1 MTNSP
6 SLLAPR
12 SLSSPRSQ
20 HTGARPPALRGSS
33 QGSAASKRRG
43 IRGRPLFIGA
53 FVITVGVLLVNVVD
67 PYSGSVASPYYQ
79 IAPRFSQDSQTVKLS
94 GDYVTSTARDGYSVT
109 GRTIEAAAASSAP
122 AAGVPDPGSAQAIA
136 YGIITSYGWGD
147 DQYNCL
153 VSLWNRESHW
163 NVYAHNTGSGAYGIP
178 QALPGEKMASAG
190 ADWQTNPATQITWG
204 LGYIEGRYGS
214 PCGAWAH
221 SEDHGWY

>member
-1 MTNSP
+1 
-6 SLLAPR
+6 
-12 SLSSPRSQ
+12 
-20 HTGARPPALRGSS
+20 
-33 QGSAASKRRG
+33 
-43 IRGRPLFIGA
+43 
-53 FVITVGVLLVNVVD
+53 VITVGVLLVNVVD

-79 IAPRFSQDSQTVKLS
+79 IAPRFAQDSQSVKLS
-94 GDYVTSTARDGYSVT
+94 GDYVTNTARDGYSVT

-136 YGIITSYGWGD
+136 YGIITSYGWGE